1 MKFNIEF
8 ELEPVCNDGE
18 VSELQIKAN
27 LVQTLQVLMRND
39 RQSGTDYC
47 ELWVQLDK
55 DKEIYN
61 LYKIILKNQ

>member
-8 ELEPVCNDGE
+8 EIEPVSKNGY
-18 VSELQIKAN
+18 VSETQIKAN
-27 LVQTLQVLMRND
+27 LIQALQDIMKND
-39 RQSGTDYC
+39 HQHGTDFC

-55 DKEIYN
+55 DREIYN

>member
-8 ELEPVCNDGE
+8 ELEPVWKDGE

-27 LVQTLQVLMRND
+27 LIQALQDMMRND
-39 RQSGTDYC
+39 HQHGTDFC

-55 DKEIYN
+55 DREINN
-61 LYKIILKNQ
+61 LYKIILKDQ